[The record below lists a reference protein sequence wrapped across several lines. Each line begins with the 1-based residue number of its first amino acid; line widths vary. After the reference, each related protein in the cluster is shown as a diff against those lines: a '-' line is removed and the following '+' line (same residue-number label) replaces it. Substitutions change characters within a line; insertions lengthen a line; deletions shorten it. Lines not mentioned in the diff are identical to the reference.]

1 MKIDGK
7 KVLITGG
14 ARRIGGELSR
24 RMAALG
30 AAVYIHCHRGTE
42 EAEKLLS
49 ELPGEGHRILTGDF
63 SVPGTAGRLMKEC
76 GELDI
81 LVNNASIY
89 ARTPAD
95 LEESEARRYFEV
107 NFWTPLAFM
116 RAFAAPERNTPGAVI
131 NILDQEVLRP
141 ASKNGIYA
149 ISRKALADA
158 TLAFALEQA
167 HRGLRF
173 NAVAPGP
180 MIPPP
185 GMEHSTMSRVLQS
198 VPAGKPVAVE
208 DLVRTVL
215 YIIEND
221 SLTGAVIP
229 LDGAQHLKSHEYL

>member
-1 MKIDGK
+1 MKLYGK

-14 ARRIGGELSR
+14 ARRIGGEVSR
-24 RMAALG
+24 SMAAAG
-30 AAVYIHCHRGTE
+30 AAVFIHCHRGTA
-42 EAEKLLS
+42 EAEALLK
-49 ELPGEGHRILTGDF
+49 ELPGDGHRIFNADF
-63 SVPGTAGRLMKEC
+63 SRPGAAAELAAAC
-76 GELDI
+76 GEVDV

-95 LEESEARRYFEV
+95 LNEEESRRYFEV
-107 NFWTPLAFM
+107 NFWSPLALM
-116 RAFAAPERNTPGAVI
+116 RAFAAPGRTAPGAVI
-131 NILDQEVLRP
+131 NILDQEILRP

-149 ISRKALADA
+149 ISRKALAEA

-167 HRGLRF
+167 PRGLRF

-185 GMEHSTMSRVLQS
+185 GMENSTMSKVLQS
-198 VPAGKPVAVE
+198 VPAGRPVAVG
-208 DLVRTVL
+208 DLVSTL
-215 YIIEND
+215 HYIIEND